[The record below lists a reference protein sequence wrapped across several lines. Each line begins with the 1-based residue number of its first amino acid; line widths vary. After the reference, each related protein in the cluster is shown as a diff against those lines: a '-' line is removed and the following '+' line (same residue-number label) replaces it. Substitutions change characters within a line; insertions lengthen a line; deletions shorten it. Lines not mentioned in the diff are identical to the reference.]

1 MSTTDFVPLQKLWED
16 LEFILSREASP
27 SDSESR
33 LVLSPVSDQP
43 SPATIRRLEYL
54 HSLREKLDPSFFT
67 RPLGIAW
74 QNGQLALW
82 LEDPGVTLLEQT
94 LGRPLKLKLAL
105 KLGVGIASVLGRL
118 HTAGFIHGSLNAN
131 SVFVHPASG
140 EARLFGAYISPR
152 SIREVAAEPPEP
164 GAVNWAGLA
173 PEQTGRT
180 NRATD
185 SRTDLY
191 RYGVMLYRMVTG
203 VAPFTAADPIEWIHC
218 LLAVQPMPPNER
230 AKGIPAQLSAIIMKL
245 LAKMPEARY
254 QTAAGVEKDLK
265 RCLESL
271 ESGRKIAPFPLGAHD
286 IPDQLFISEKLYGR
300 DSEIETV
307 ISAFKRVASEGR
319 AELLLVSGHSG
330 IGKTTVVNQLP
341 RQYEALGGLFA
352 SGKFDQYKEDIPY
365 TTVAQAFQT
374 LVRQILR
381 KSNNEVRQWQER
393 ITEALGGY
401 AGLISNL
408 LPELDAIVG
417 KQPPVPALPLQD
429 ARNVFKMVFR
439 RFVGVFARPEH
450 PLVLFLDD
458 LQWADAGTLGLLE
471 HLLTEP
477 DVHHL
482 LIIGAY
488 RDNEVDSAHPLNRT
502 LEKLQDTGVAVCR
515 LPLAPLAL
523 SDVTEFLVDTL
534 RSNSGRTKQLAQLIC
549 EKTGGNPLFIIEFFK
564 ALAEEKLLVFDPAIQ
579 EWTWNLEQ
587 IASRDSTANIEDLVL
602 DKIGGLAAATQQVLR
617 QLACLG
623 SRASISAIHIASGQ
637 SEQMLDAE
645 LEEAMRAGLVVLEA
659 NSVRFTHDW
668 VQEAAYQLIP
678 ETGRALEH
686 LRIGRLLLDHL
697 SANDIEGAIFEIVN
711 QLNRGLAHVHS
722 RDERNRLIELNILA
736 GKRAKVAAA
745 YVSALSYL
753 TVSHELLGSD
763 QSKYETAFS
772 IGLDMAECELLTGQ
786 VAAADQRL
794 SRLSILARNFQD
806 RIAVARLRVVL
817 YTTSDRVPRAIEV
830 CLECLQS
837 IGLACPQNPTDDEI
851 GQEYERI
858 WAQLGDRAVE
868 DLADLAPMTDATT
881 RAALELIT
889 AVVPPSWFTF
899 QNVRDLLTARMV
911 NLSLEH
917 GNSDASCYAY
927 AVLGRTLG
935 SRFGDYQTGY
945 RFGKLS
951 LKLLDKHGSDRF
963 KTRVYTCFGHHI
975 DPWNRHLKHAR
986 ESLELVSTAAPEAG
1000 DLAFTS
1006 FHRSNM
1012 LANLLAGGEP
1022 LVQIQKE
1029 AEIALQFA
1037 RKIGFGLIADF
1048 LLSMLACVRALR
1060 GLTEDIGS
1068 FDSPDF
1074 DEAEFEKH
1082 LDRDL
1087 ELSAAKFRYW
1097 MRKLQAYFY
1106 AGNCAAAVAAA
1117 AKVQEL
1123 GWQSQSFLE
1132 VAEYCWFTVLAQA
1145 GLFSYGTEDERKSCL
1160 NAIAVHRKLI
1170 GTWSQNCPE
1179 NFRSIEAL
1187 VEAEVARIEGR
1198 DLDAESLYETSLNS
1212 ARENRF
1218 VHHEAIANEL
1228 AGKFYLRRGLLTVA
1242 QTYLRNARYCY
1253 LYWGAAAK
1261 VRQLDRQYPDLTENR
1276 LVSLP
1281 DASIDTVANR
1291 LDSAAIVKALQAI
1304 SGEIVLGKLIK
1315 TLMQI
1320 AVEHAA
1326 AERGLFLLASE
1337 NALQI
1342 EAEAA
1347 TINGQVEVILYS
1359 GEDAGTT
1366 TDLKTVSPGVGRS
1379 RMLLDPMAAPVS
1391 VLQHVLRTH
1400 EGIMLED
1407 ASARSLF
1414 PDDEYLC
1421 QRRPK
1426 SVLCMPIV
1434 RQDRV
1439 IGILYLEN
1447 NLTTLDFTAYRIHVL
1462 KLLASQAA
1470 ISLENARLYTNLR
1483 KSQEKYRDLIEVSPD
1498 AIFVIDTDLT
1508 YVSAN
1513 LAGAKLAGCTEEEL
1527 IGRPL
1532 TETFSPEEWSLLPFH
1547 METLK
1552 KAPYRRFETEF
1563 VRRNG
1568 DIVPVEVSLTA
1579 VRGRYLQAVV
1589 RDISERK
1596 RAEEA
1601 LRVSEQLARGQ
1612 VEALIYSLD
1621 VLATASEPEKY
1632 LGRMLS
1638 TICRQLSGQSAALWL
1653 YDESAESMTLQLL
1666 ADSRGTLDFQENH
1679 QLAVGP
1685 LSWGKN
1691 SGYQEL
1697 IFAACPILC
1706 EDVATDPRLC
1716 GEMRDY
1722 FLMIGAKK
1730 FLAVPILAEGRV
1742 RGMITVRHAAR
1753 LPYRTEEVELAQ
1765 ALAHQVMLAIRLT
1778 EVGDQTRQAAV
1789 LAERNRMARDVH
1801 DTLAQGFTGV
1811 IVQLEAAEYAIS
1823 EGDRED
1829 ADQHLRQA
1837 GELAR
1842 SSLSEARRSVHALRP
1857 QALEEVNF
1865 WEALKRTIKSTT
1877 IGTTLQTRFETKGEV
1892 PVLPSAWQE
1901 NLLRIGQEA
1910 LSNTLKY
1917 ARAKQFRV
1925 QFTSSAK
1932 QLRMELSDDGD
1943 GFRVNERHDGV
1954 GLTGM
1959 RERVQEMGGEL
1970 QVLSSPGKGTK
1981 IKVILPTDAVRRL
1994 VTRPS

>member
-1 MSTTDFVPLQKLWED
+1 MSTSDFVLLQKLWED
-16 LEFILSREASP
+16 SEFILSREASP
-27 SDSESR
+27 GGSESR
-33 LVLSPVSDQP
+33 LVLAPISERP

-54 HSLREKLDPSFFT
+54 YSLREKLDPAFFA
-67 RPLGIAW
+67 RPLSIAW
-74 QNGQLALW
+74 QDGRPVLR
-82 LEDPGVTLLEQT
+82 LEDPGGTLLEQR

-105 KLGVGIASVLGRL
+105 KLGIGIASVLGRL
-118 HTAGFIHGSLNAN
+118 HAAGFIHGSLNSN
-131 SVFVHPASG
+131 GVFVDPASG
-140 EARLFGAYISPR
+140 EARLVGAYISPR
-152 SIREVAAEPPEP
+152 STREGAEPPEP
-164 GAVNWAGLA
+164 AAVNWASLA

-203 VAPFTAADPIEWIHC
+203 VLPFTAEDPMEWIHC

-230 AKGIPAQLSAIIMKL
+230 AKGVPAQLSAIIMKL

-254 QTAAGVEKDLK
+254 QTAAGVVKDLNQ
-265 RCLESL
+265 CLETL
-271 ESGRKIAPFPLGAHD
+271 ESGGKISLFPLGVHD
-286 IPDQLFISEKLYGR
+286 VQDQLLISEKLYGR
-300 DSEIETV
+300 DSEIETL
-307 ISAFKRVASEGR
+307 ISAFRRVASEGK
-319 AELLLVSGHSG
+319 AEFLLVSGYSG
-330 IGKTTVVNQLP
+330 IGKTTVVNHLP

-352 SGKFDQYKEDIPY
+352 SGKFDQYKENIPY
-365 TTVAQAFQT
+365 TTVTQAFQT
-374 LVRQILR
+374 LVRQILS
-381 KSNNEVRQWQER
+381 KSSNEVRQWQAR

-408 LPELDAIVG
+408 LPELDVIVG
-417 KQPPVPALPLQD
+417 KRPSVPEVSPQD
-429 ARNVFKMVFR
+429 AHNAFKMVFR

-488 RDNEVDSAHPLNRT
+488 RDNEVDSAHPLNQT
-502 LEKLQDTGVAVCR
+502 LEKLRDTGVTVCQ

-523 SDVTEFLVDTL
+523 ADVTELLVDTL
-534 RSNSGRTKQLAQLIC
+534 HSDSARTKQLAQLIC
-549 EKTGGNPLFIIEFFK
+549 EKTGGNPLLVIEFFK
-564 ALAEEKLLVFDPAIQ
+564 ALADEKLVVFDLAIHG
-579 EWTWNLEQ
+579 WTWDLEQ
-587 IASRDSTANIEDLVL
+587 IASRDFTGNIEDLVL
-602 DKIGGLAAATQQVLR
+602 DKLGGLTAATQRVLT

-659 NSVRFTHDW
+659 NSVRFTHDR

-686 LRIGRLLLDHL
+686 LRIGRLLIDHL
-697 SANDIEGAIFEIVN
+697 PANDIEDAIFEIVN
-711 QLNRGLAHVHS
+711 QLNRGLVHVHS
-722 RDERNRLIELNILA
+722 AEERDRLIELNLLA
-736 GKRAKVAAA
+736 GKRAKAAAA

-753 TVSHELLGSD
+753 TVSYELLGD
-763 QSKYETAFS
+763 DRSKYETAFS
-772 IGLDMAECELLTGQ
+772 ISLNIAECELLTGQ
-786 VAAADQRL
+786 VAAADERL
-794 SRLSILARNFQD
+794 SRLSTLARNFQD
-806 RIAVARLRVVL
+806 RIAVARLRIVL
-817 YTTSDRVPRAIEV
+817 YLASNRAPRAIEV

-837 IGLACPQNPTDDEI
+837 IGLPCPPNPTDDEI
-851 GQEYERI
+851 AQEYERI
-858 WAQLGDRAVE
+858 WKQLGHRAIE
-868 DLADLAPMTDATT
+868 DLADLPPMTDAAPK
-881 RAALELIT
+881 AALELIA
-889 AVVPPSWFTF
+889 AVVPPSWFTV
-899 QNVRDLLTARMV
+899 QHVRDLLTARMV

-951 LKLLDKHGSDRF
+951 LRLLDKHGSDHF

-975 DPWNRHLKHAR
+975 DPWNRHLKHGR
-986 ESLELVSTAAPEAG
+986 EWLELVSIAAPEAG
-1000 DLAFTS
+1000 DLAFAS
-1006 FHRSNM
+1006 FHRSNI

-1022 LVQIQKE
+1022 LIQIQKE
-1029 AEIALQFA
+1029 AEVGLQFA
-1037 RKIGFGLIADF
+1037 RKIGFGMITDF
-1048 LLSMLACVRALR
+1048 LISKLAWVRALR

-1068 FDSPDF
+1068 FDGPDF
-1074 DEAEFEKH
+1074 DEPEFEKH
-1082 LDRDL
+1082 LDSDL

-1106 AGNCAAAVAAA
+1106 AGNCTAAVAAA

-1123 GWQSQSFLE
+1123 AWQSQSFLE
-1132 VAEYCWFTVLAQA
+1132 VAEYCWFTALAHA
-1145 GLFSYGTEDERKSCL
+1145 GLLSDGTEDERISCL
-1160 NAIAVHRKLI
+1160 NAIAIHRKLI
-1170 GTWSQNCPE
+1170 GMWAQNCPE
-1179 NFRSIEAL
+1179 NFRSMEAL

-1198 DLDAESLYETSLNS
+1198 DLDAECLYEKSLNS

-1218 VHHEAIANEL
+1218 VHHEALANEL

-1253 LYWGAAAK
+1253 LCWGAAAK

-1276 LVSLP
+1276 LVSSA
-1281 DASIDTVANR
+1281 DASIDAAANR
-1291 LDSAAIVKALQAI
+1291 LDSAAVVKALQAI

-1320 AVEHAA
+1320 AVEHAG
-1326 AERGLFLLASE
+1326 AERGLFLLGSE
-1337 NALQI
+1337 NGLQI

-1347 TINGQVEVILYS
+1347 TINGQVEVILQS
-1359 GEDAGTT
+1359 GEDGGTT
-1366 TDLKTVSPGVGRS
+1366 TDPKTISPSVGRS
-1379 RMLLDPMAAPVS
+1379 RMLLDQMAAPIS
-1391 VLQHVLRTH
+1391 ILQHVLRAH
-1400 EGIMLED
+1400 GGIMLED
-1407 ASARSLF
+1407 ASARNLF
-1414 PDDEYLC
+1414 PDDEYLR

-1426 SVLCMPIV
+1426 SLLCMPII

-1447 NLTTLDFTAYRIHVL
+1447 NLTTLAFTSYRIHVL

-1470 ISLENARLYTNLR
+1470 ISLENARLYTDLR

-1513 LAGAKLAGCTEEEL
+1513 LAGLKLAGCAEEEL
-1527 IGRPL
+1527 IGRPVA
-1532 TETFSPEEWSLLPFH
+1532 ETFAPEEWSLLPAH
-1547 METLK
+1547 MEMLK

-1568 DIVPVEVSLTA
+1568 DIVPVEVSLTT
-1579 VRGRYLQAVV
+1579 VRGRYFQAVL

-1621 VLATASEPEKY
+1621 VLATASEPDKF

-1653 YDESAESMTLQLL
+1653 YDEPAESMTLQLL

-1706 EDVATDPRLC
+1706 EDVVTDPRLC
-1716 GEMRDY
+1716 REMRDY
-1722 FLMIGAKK
+1722 LLMTGAKK

-1753 LPYRTEEVELAQ
+1753 VPYRTEEVELAQ

-1778 EVGDQTRQAAV
+1778 EVGDQSRQAAV

-1811 IVQLEAAEYAIS
+1811 IVQLEAAQYAIS
-1823 EGDRED
+1823 EGDRAD
-1829 ADQHLRQA
+1829 ANRHLRQA

-1865 WEALKRTIKSTT
+1865 WEALKGIIKNTT
-1877 IGTTLQTRFETKGEV
+1877 VGTTLQTRFETKGDV
-1892 PVLPSAWQE
+1892 PVLPLAWQE

-1917 ARAKQFRV
+1917 AHAKQFRA
-1925 QFTSSAK
+1925 QFTSSAAE
-1932 QLRMELSDDGD
+1932 LCLELSDDGD
-1943 GFRVNERHDGV
+1943 GFRVDERHDGV
-1954 GLTGM
+1954 GLSGM

-1970 QVLSSPGKGTK
+1970 RVLSSPGKGTK
-1981 IKVILPTDAVRRL
+1981 IIVFLARDMEPAL
-1994 VTRPS
+1994 